1 MTSVTDMLSLIGT
14 PLSRLVNVPPRGV
27 WALVLCVL
35 SCLSPGVARAEVSAQ
50 LSTAAPKIEAG
61 HPLRVQLTV
70 TSDDDAPESPRLTI
84 PTGFGLRGPSV
95 STRFSTSIQGWS
107 AQTRRSIDATWEV
120 TPSKTGTFTIGPA
133 QAFVNGKPVTSNAVR
148 VEVVAPG
155 TLPAPPPAPTRRGPR
170 SLFDDDDFTFPG
182 FPGLGG
188 RGGRSMLDDLLQQ
201 QVDTLPP
208 APSDYQVNGARDR
221 TAFLEA
227 TVTPEHAVVG
237 QQVTLRIVAY
247 GAAGRFRES
256 DPREPRR
263 TDFFSTPLQS
273 NSTPEQLYSVRVG
286 ETDYLAVKVRE
297 YALFPLKAGKLEIGP
312 MKMAFYGSNYVSART
327 GQPIERESKALYVD
341 VSEPPSAGR
350 PLDYQ
355 VGDVGRFELRA
366 SVSPKQV
373 REGDSFSVVAV
384 LEGKGRLPE
393 TLRVPEQTGLEWLKP
408 TTNEQSGIAP
418 DKQIV
423 GKRTFTFIVKAT
435 RVGTLDLGKLT
446 LPYFNPE
453 GGNYAVASATL
464 GNVVVEPGAAA
475 AASTTPADDKRA
487 SPAASAAPELELNEL
502 ASARRQLRP
511 FTRDSHWT
519 HAAWVWPTLF
529 GLPLG
534 VALTQLS
541 GDRLMAWLRRRQQ
554 RRNSLG
560 NRVSDEL
567 KQVDALQSQG
577 DLDGALVALERTVF
591 LAIEHATQLKAR
603 GVLRE
608 RLAETLTQ
616 VGLTSELAA
625 QLVGLLGD
633 LEALRFARNGDL
645 ASLVARAKT
654 LIGRLPQPQR
664 VKPLREAT

>member
-1 MTSVTDMLSLIGT
+1 MTRVMSLLALIGL
-14 PLSRLVNVPPRGV
+14 PHRRRPNVPPHLWLASLVTGLLV
-27 WALVLCVL
+27 FWAPCI
-35 SCLSPGVARAEVSAQ
+35 AKAEVSAQ
-50 LSTAAPKIEAG
+50 LSIAAPKVEAG

-70 TSDDDAPESPRLTI
+70 TSDEDSPESPRLTI
-84 PTGFGLRGPSV
+84 PNGFGLRGPSV
-95 STRFSTSIQGWS
+95 STRVSTSIQGWS

-120 TPSKTGTFTIGPA
+120 TPSKTGTFTVGPA
-133 QAFVNGKPVTSNAVR
+133 QAFVDGKPVTSNAVSI
-148 VEVVAPG
+148 EVVAPG
-155 TLPAPPPAPTRRGPR
+155 SLPQPPPAPARRGPR
-170 SLFDDDDFTFPG
+170 SLFDDDDFFQG

-201 QVDTLPP
+201 QVDELPA
-208 APSDYQVNGARDR
+208 APPDYQVTGTRDR

-247 GAAGRFRES
+247 GAAGRFQES

-263 TDFFSTPLQS
+263 TDFFSTPLKN
-273 NSTPEQLYSVRVG
+273 NSTPERMFSVRVG

-327 GQPIERESKALYVD
+327 GQPIERQSKQLYVE
-341 VSEPPSAGR
+341 VTEPSSTGR
-350 PLDYQ
+350 PLNYQ
-355 VGDVGRFELRA
+355 LGDVGKFDLRA
-366 SVSPKQV
+366 TVSPKRV

-384 LEGKGRLPE
+384 LEGKGRFPE

-408 TTNEQSGIAP
+408 TTTEQYGIAP
-418 DKQIV
+418 GQQIV

-435 RVGTLDLGKLT
+435 RAGKLELGSLT

-453 GGNYAVASATL
+453 DGKYTVASAAL
-464 GNVVVEPGAAA
+464 GNIVVDSGAPPATSAA
-475 AASTTPADDKRA
+475 TTDDKNGH
-487 SPAASAAPELELNEL
+487 PANANAPEVKLNEL
-502 ASARRQLRP
+502 ASARRELRP

-519 HAAWVWPTLF
+519 HAGWVWPTLF

-541 GDRLMAWLRRRQQ
+541 ADRIAAWLRRRRQQ
-554 RRNSLG
+554 QSSLG

-567 KQVDALQSQG
+567 KKVDALRAQG
-577 DLDGALVALERTVF
+577 DVDGAVIALERTLF
-591 LAIEHATQLKAR
+591 LALEHSTGIKGR

-608 RLAETLTQ
+608 RLAETLAQ
-616 VGLTSELAA
+616 AGLTADLAA
-625 QLVGLLGD
+625 QVVSLLGD
-633 LEALRFARNGDL
+633 LEALRFTRSGDL
-645 ASLVARAKT
+645 GSLVARAKT
-654 LIGRLPQPQR
+654 LIANLPTPPKRRTPQ
-664 VKPLREAT
+664 ETT